1 MRKTLAGMFKVKII
15 QGFSDPSEVYEAIM
29 EKYQHKSLEAKWRGK
44 WEESK
49 IYKVDLAKAAK
60 PFYNLM
66 MFPYPS
72 AEGLHVGNV
81 FAFVGSDVQGRFH
94 RMNGFDV
101 FEPIGFDAFGMHS
114 ENFALKRGTHPKKM
128 VPSNIDNF
136 RENQLKMV
144 GNMYDWDHEV
154 DTTSPDYYHWTQ
166 WIFLQLF
173 KAGLAYR
180 TTAPVNWCPD
190 CKTVLAAEQVIDGAC
205 ERCSTE
211 VTKKK
216 MAQWFFKITDF
227 AQKLLDNL
235 DHINWSEKTKL
246 AQRNWIGR
254 SEGAEVTFKVDGFD
268 ETFGIFTTRPDT
280 LFGVTYMVFAPEH
293 PLLET
298 IVHPDF
304 KEGLEAY
311 QEQTRRMTEIERQAE
326 GKEKTG
332 AFTGAYAINP
342 VNGEKVPIWVSDYVL
357 MGYGTGAIMA
367 VPAHDQRDFEFAT
380 KFGLEIRTVIS
391 PDGEIHP
398 LEQAYTEKGRMVNSG
413 RFNGLD
419 ATEGIRQ
426 VTQWLKDQGLAGF
439 QVNFRLRDWCISR
452 QRYWG
457 PPIPIIYC
465 DKCGTLPVPEK
476 DLPVLL
482 PDLEDYRPDGSG
494 QSPLKRADDFYHT
507 TCPECG
513 GEAVRETD
521 VSDNFLCSAWYFYR
535 YPSTDF
541 ADRAFDPELTK
552 KWLPVDLYVGG
563 NEHAVLHLL
572 YSRFLC
578 MAFNRIGLVDFEE
591 PFTRF
596 VAHGMIVRD
605 GAKMSKSKGNVIN
618 PDDYIKKYG
627 ADAFRVYLMFMG
639 DYLEGG
645 DFRDEGVR
653 AMRAFLDRIW
663 SNLAEGNLDQGQPTD
678 KETLYWLHRTIKAVT
693 EDIKRFS
700 YNTALARQMELLN
713 HITRDNVRNQ
723 VVSETLCQLLSP
735 FAPHLTEELWERL
748 GHTESIFTQPWPTYI
763 EEHTQRGTV
772 EYVVQISGKVRAKM
786 EIEAGLS
793 EEEIEA
799 MVMADPKVE
808 KWLEG
813 KKIVKKI
820 FVPDKLVNLVVK

>member
-1 MRKTLAGMFKVKII
+1 
-15 QGFSDPSEVYEAIM
+15 M
-29 EKYQHKSLEAKWRGK
+29 EKYQHQEVEAKWRK
-44 WEESK
+44 RWDESQV
-49 IYKVDLAKAAK
+49 YKVDLDTAPR

-94 RMNGFDV
+94 RLNGYDV

-114 ENFALKRGTHPKKM
+114 ENFALKVGSHPAEM
-128 VPSNIDNF
+128 VPKNIDNF
-136 RENQLKMV
+136 RENQLKLV
-144 GNMYDWDHEV
+144 GNMYDWGHEV
-154 DTTSPDYYHWTQ
+154 DTTSPVYYRWTQ
-166 WIFLQLF
+166 WIFLQLY

-190 CKTVLAAEQVIDGAC
+190 CKTVLAAEQVINGEC
-205 ERCSTE
+205 ERCSSD
-211 VTKKK
+211 VTKKE
-216 MAQWFFKITDF
+216 MAQWFFKTTAF

-235 DHINWSEKTKL
+235 DHIDWSEKTKV

-254 SEGAEVTFKVDGFD
+254 SEGAEVVFRVDGHD
-268 ETFGIFTTRPDT
+268 ETFEIFTTRPDT

-293 PLLET
+293 PMLDR
-298 IVHPDF
+298 IVTPD
-304 KEGLEAY
+304 KRAALDEYRERT
-311 QEQTRRMTEIERQAE
+311 QRMTEIERQAE
-326 GKEKTG
+326 GADKTG
-332 AFTGAYAINP
+332 IFIGAYAINP
-342 VNGEKVPIWVSDYVL
+342 VNDEKVPIWVSDYVL

-391 PDGEIHP
+391 PDGEIRP
-398 LEQAYTEKGRMVNSG
+398 LDAADKTPGMMVNSG

-419 ATEGIRQ
+419 SKEGIRR
-426 VTQWLKDQGLAGF
+426 VTEWLAEKDLARF
-439 QVNFRLRDWCISR
+439 RVNYRLRDWCISR

-465 DKCGTLPVPEK
+465 DKCGAIPVPDK

-482 PDLEDYRPDGSG
+482 PDMEDYRPDGSG
-494 QSPLKRADDFYHT
+494 DSPLKRAEDFYHT
-507 TCPECG
+507 ICPECG

-541 ADRAFDPELTK
+541 NDRAFDPQLTK

-578 MAFNRIGLVDFEE
+578 MAFNSIGLIDFDE
-591 PFTRF
+591 PFGKF

-618 PDDYIKKYG
+618 PDEYIKGYG

-653 AMRAFLDRIW
+653 AMRGFLDRVW
-663 SNLAEGNLDQGQPTD
+663 SHLIPEGLDPADMDDAPPTD
-678 KETLYWLHRTIKAVT
+678 SETLYWLHRTIKSVT
-693 EDIKRFS
+693 EDIRRFS
-700 YNTALARQMELLN
+700 YNTALARMMELLN
-713 HITRDNVRNQ
+713 HITKSGLKNR
-723 VVSETLCQLLSP
+723 VVAEHFCVLLSP
-735 FAPHLTEELWERL
+735 FAPYICEELWEKL
-748 GHTESIFTQPWPTYI
+748 GRTESIFNETWPTFVDDY
-763 EEHTQRGTV
+763 TKRPTV

-786 EIEAGLS
+786 EIEAGLP
-793 EEEIEA
+793 EDQIEA
-799 MVMADPKVE
+799 MVLENPKVL
-808 KWLEG
+808 KWVEG

>member
-1 MRKTLAGMFKVKII
+1 
-15 QGFSDPSEVYEAIM
+15 M
-29 EKYQHKSLEAKWRGK
+29 EKYQHQELEAKWRRR

-49 IYKVDLAKAAK
+49 LYKVDLAGAKK

-94 RMNGFDV
+94 RFCGYDV

-114 ENFALKRGTHPKKM
+114 ENFALKMGTHPAKM
-128 VPSNIDNF
+128 VPRNIENF
-136 RENQLKMV
+136 KEKQLKRV
-144 GNMYDWDHEV
+144 GNMYDWDHVV
-154 DTTSPDYYHWTQ
+154 DTTSPEYYRWTQ
-166 WIFLQLF
+166 WIFVQLY

-180 TTAPVNWCPD
+180 VLAPVNWCPS
-190 CKTVLAAEQVIDGAC
+190 CKTVVAAEQVIDGEC
-205 ERCSTE
+205 ERCSSE
-211 VTKKK
+211 VTKKQ
-216 MAQWFFKITDF
+216 MAQWFFKTTAF

-235 DHINWSEKTKL
+235 DQIDWTEKTKI

-254 SEGAEVTFKVDGFD
+254 SEGAQVVFQVDGSGQIF
-268 ETFGIFTTRPDT
+268 EIFTTRPDT

-293 PLLET
+293 PLIEEIT
-298 IVHPDF
+298 S
-304 KEGLEAY
+304 A
-311 QEQTRRMTEIERQAE
+311 EQKAAVEEYRDRAARLTEIERQAE
-326 GKEKTG
+326 GAEKTG
-332 AFTGAYAINP
+332 VFTGAWAINP

-367 VPAHDQRDFEFAT
+367 VPAHDQRDFEFAK
-380 KFGLEIRTVIS
+380 KFDLEIRTVIS

-398 LEQAYTEKGRMVNSG
+398 LEEAYTGEGNMVNSG
-413 RFNGLD
+413 SFNGLP
-419 ATEGIRQ
+419 AKAEGIRR
-426 VTQWLKDQGLAGF
+426 VTEWLAEKDLAKF
-439 QVNFRLRDWCISR
+439 QINYRLRDWCLSR

-465 DKCGTLPVPEK
+465 EKCGALPVPEK

-482 PDLEDYRPDGSG
+482 PETDDYRPDGSG
-494 QSPLKRADDFYHT
+494 DSPLKRSQEFYHA
-507 TCPECG
+507 TCPDCG
-513 GEAVRETD
+513 GPAFRETD

-541 ADRAFDPELTK
+541 DDRAFDPELTK
-552 KWLPVDLYVGG
+552 KWLPVNLYVGG

-578 MAFNRIGLVDFEE
+578 MAFNQIGLIDFEE

-596 VAHGMIVRD
+596 VAHGMIVRE

-618 PDDYIKKYG
+618 PDEYIDKYG

-645 DFRDEGVR
+645 DFRDEGVK
-653 AMRAFLDRIW
+653 AMRAFLDRVW
-663 SNLAEGNLDQGQPTD
+663 TNLQAGGGLENGAPRDE
-678 KETLYWLHRTIKAVT
+678 ETLYWLHRTIKAVT
-693 EDIKRFS
+693 EDIRRFS
-700 YNTALARQMELLN
+700 YNTALARMMELLN
-713 HITRDNVRNQ
+713 HITKENVRNRR
-723 VVSETLCQLLSP
+723 VFETLLILLSP
-735 FAPHLTEELWERL
+735 FAPFLTEELWEGL
-748 GHTESIFTQPWPTYI
+748 GHADSVFKQAWPEYI
-763 EEHTQRGTV
+763 EEHTRRSTV
-772 EYVVQISGKVRAKM
+772 EYVVQINGKVRAKM
-786 EIEAGLS
+786 DIEAGLG
-793 EEEIEA
+793 EDEIEP
-799 MVMADPKVE
+799 MVLADPRVE
-808 KWLEG
+808 KWVEG